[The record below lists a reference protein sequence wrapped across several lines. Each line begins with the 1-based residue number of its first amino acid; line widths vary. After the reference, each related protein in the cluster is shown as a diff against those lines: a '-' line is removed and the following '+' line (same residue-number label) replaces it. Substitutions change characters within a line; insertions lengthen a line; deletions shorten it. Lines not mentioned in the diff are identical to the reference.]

1 MEETRAHFRKK
12 ASSFDSL
19 YAEDRWFQRSVRP
32 GLFARA
38 EFAKTVAAE
47 YESPRVLDVGCG
59 SGRVGEDILAAG
71 AGEYVG
77 VDFSEP
83 MLALAEERLAR
94 FGERARLVRGDVLD
108 VDLGDQFDVVLALG
122 FFDYTPEADRFVRR
136 MREACRGTAVASFP
150 RWNWLKG
157 PIRKV
162 RYEVINDCP
171 IFNYTEREL
180 RFLFGAAGFGRTQ
193 VISRGRTGY
202 LVRADA

>member
-1 MEETRAHFRKK
+1 MEETRAHFRKT

-19 YAEDRWFQRSVRP
+19 YSEDRWLQRFLRP
-32 GLFARA
+32 GLFARRELA
-38 EFAKTVAAE
+38 MAVAAE

-59 SGRVGEDILAAG
+59 SGRVGEDVLAGG

-83 MLALAEERLAR
+83 MLALADERLAR
-94 FGERARLVRGDVLD
+94 FGDRARLVRGDVLD
-108 VDLGDQFDVVLALG
+108 VDLGAPFDVVLALG
-122 FFDYTPEADRFVRR
+122 FFDYTPEPHLFVRR
-136 MREACRGTAVASFP
+136 LREACSGTAVASFP
-150 RWNWLKG
+150 RWNWFKG

-162 RYEVINDCP
+162 RYEVINNCP

-180 RFLFGAAGFGRTQ
+180 QFLFGAAGFARAEVT
-193 VISRGRTGY
+193 SRGRTGY